1 MNQSDLLWWV
11 FYFIDYLM
19 KYGGCTLEE
28 AIRQACGEI
37 NTVLLRH
44 NKAVVEVSTGK
55 SKLYWCNTGPEE
67 GNVSHLS
74 DNQCNLLHMLNTKRT
89 YKYVSTPESLLDH
102 GERGEAM
109 EGFAALAM
117 LVLIV
122 GVFAYWL
129 GTNLFHIS
137 INFSNIISGIY

>member
-19 KYGGCTLEE
+19 KYGGCDLS
-28 AIRQACGEI
+28 AAVRQACGEI

-55 SKLYWCNTGPEE
+55 SEMYWCNTGPEE

-74 DNQCNLLHMLNTKRT
+74 DNQCNLLHMLDTKRT
-89 YKYVSTPESLLDH
+89 YKYVSTPDSLLDH
-102 GERGEAM
+102 GERGEAL
-109 EGFAALAM
+109 EGFVAIMALAI
-117 LVLIV
+117 IV
-122 GVFAYWL
+122 GIAVY
-129 GTNLFHIS
+129 LFVWPFVTVA
-137 INFSNIISGIY
+137 INFSNIINGIY